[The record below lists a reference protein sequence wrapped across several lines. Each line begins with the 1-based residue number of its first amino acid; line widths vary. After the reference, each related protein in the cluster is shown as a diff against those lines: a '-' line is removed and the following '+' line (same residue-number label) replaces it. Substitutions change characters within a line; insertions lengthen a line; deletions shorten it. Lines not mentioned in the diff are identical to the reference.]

1 MHPLPPNASIRFADV
16 VAQAGPR
23 STDGCS
29 GPVQRPAGVSWRA
42 VPSFPWSP
50 HGMRG
55 LNPKCRAEPG
65 ERGAPDSCACWLR
78 GAASTSPST
87 FLPPRAVLGGNAAQ
101 MPRPPRRHPRMA
113 PRHRW
118 AMVSSSTSCPKPGG
132 PRAGLAP
139 HPRHKQLPVLLQGSV
154 LLLLLS
160 EGVTLG
166 SGALIVK
173 RKGRQNKALYFS
185 QGIYKASFATG

>member
-1 MHPLPPNASIRFADV
+1 M
-16 VAQAGPR
+16 AQAGPR

-29 GPVQRPAGVSWRA
+29 GPAQHPAGVSWRA

-65 ERGAPDSCACWLR
+65 ERGAPDTCARWLR

-87 FLPPRAVLGGNAAQ
+87 FLPPRAMLGGKAAQ
-101 MPRPPRRHPRMA
+101 NPRPHRRHPRMA

-118 AMVSSSTSCPKPGG
+118 AMVSSSTSCPKPRGTTHRSHSPPKAQAT
-132 PRAGLAP
+132 PRAFAGLCPPPAAERGC
-139 HPRHKQLPVLLQGSV
+139 HP
-154 LLLLLS
+154 
-160 EGVTLG
+160 GVWSTNCEK
-166 SGALIVK
+166 K
-173 RKGRQNKALYFS
+173 REAE
-185 QGIYKASFATG
+185 